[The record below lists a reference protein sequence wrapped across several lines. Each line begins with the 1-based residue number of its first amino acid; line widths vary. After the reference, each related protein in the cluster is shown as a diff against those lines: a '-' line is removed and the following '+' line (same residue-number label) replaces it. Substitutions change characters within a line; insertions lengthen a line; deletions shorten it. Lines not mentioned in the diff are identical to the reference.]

1 MEWNIKSIFSKYQL
15 EGTQFI
21 GLTSY
26 LIFKDNEIIDTKF
39 SEEYKLKKNLF
50 LYETKTDKLTKVS
63 TSELS
68 NLIINK
74 KPAFRHWVQRFKGTK
89 VEEFIIQL
97 NPRLVYIFK

>member
-1 MEWNIKSIFSKYQL
+1 M
-15 EGTQFI
+15 
-21 GLTSY
+21 LTGCTALSV
-26 LIFKDNEIIDTKF
+26 
-39 SEEYKLKKNLF
+39 
-50 LYETKTDKLTKVS
+50 ETKTKVS